1 MASTTAL
8 DFDTVTLEGEP
19 LERAKT
25 ALRIARH
32 QVHVASGG
40 AENPRLETVLE
51 DIEDDIS
58 GHLKRIDDAVEDD
71 ADDLPRAPSG
81 GLDGRRNS
89 RRGPGRWHSDRSGE
103 DICGW
108 PWCRAL

>member
-40 AENPRLETVLE
+40 AESPRLETVLE

-71 ADDLPRAPSG
+71 ADDFAESAEWWARRQAEQPSRAG
-81 GLDGRRNS
+81 
-89 RRGPGRWHSDRSGE
+89 
-103 DICGW
+103 
-108 PWCRAL
+108 